1 MKGYNPA
8 SESDRVENIIN
19 SLNSHEKKELIK
31 RLFRKDVDRITQN
44 LCGEAI
50 TSLTIKAENNI
61 NTQLYKAIVYSAWK
75 AMGCCGNAKLKRFF
89 YEFDEAHR
97 GLCERYEMKTD
108 EEQEWIVDKALKE
121 NGIPID
127 EWIAEREGNGE
138 AHTMLHAH
146 LTDENVK
153 AVQNEV

>member
-8 SESDRVENIIN
+8 NEGDRVENIIN
-19 SLNSHEKKELIK
+19 TLNSYEKKELIK

-75 AMGCCGNAKLKRFF
+75 AMGCCGNTKLKRFF
-89 YEFDEAHR
+89 DEFDEAHR

-108 EEQEWIVDKALKE
+108 EEQEWIVNKALKE

-127 EWIAEREGNGE
+127 EWISEREKDGKE
-138 AHTMLHAH
+138 STMIHAT
-146 LTDENVK
+146 LTDKDVEEIVK
-153 AVQNEV
+153 